1 MDWKNLGEDAELKL
15 KMDLEQPSSLMALIS
30 ILKSKGVL
38 TEEDMTAFNER
49 QKYIQNLMFETS
61 KAVGMVMVLQEEGE
75 DKAEELLW
83 ELDKVVAHGKRLM
96 EMCGNAGMAGELQA
110 ALEQAKAGLDAIKDQ
125 SRD

>member
-30 ILKSKGVL
+30 VLKSKGVL
-38 TEEDMTAFNER
+38 TEEDMNAFNER

-75 DKAEELLW
+75 DKAEEMLM

-96 EMCGNAGMAGELQA
+96 EMCGRAGMVGELQA